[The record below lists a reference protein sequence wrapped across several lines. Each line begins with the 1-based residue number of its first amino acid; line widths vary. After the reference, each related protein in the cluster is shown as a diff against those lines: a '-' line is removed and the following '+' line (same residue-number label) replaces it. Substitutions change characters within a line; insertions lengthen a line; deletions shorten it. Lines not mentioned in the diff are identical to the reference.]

1 MKVLKFPMAKI
12 SIGFVI
18 GIGIA
23 HYLKPTLGDVIIIL
37 SILVILLIVLF
48 FLSKKRQNLR
58 PYFGITAVLL
68 SIVGGM
74 VCLGIQNEGLNKKH
88 YLHCIQDKN
97 YHCYLSLTV
106 LEQIKSTPKN
116 SRYIVAVHQ
125 INHRNCIG
133 KALLNI
139 AKDTAL
145 KRWNCGSM
153 LLVEGSFYKNKK
165 TSNPNQFDYKAYL
178 ENQQI
183 YAQIF
188 TSKQHLL
195 TTATEDRSLPY
206 YTSRL
211 RNSIIANLEQHHFKT
226 KELNIVI
233 ALILGQQ
240 QEIDPEL
247 VKDYQ
252 YAGAI
257 HILSVSGLHVAC
269 ILFFIQ
275 FLLQPI
281 PNHRKGSFIKLT
293 IILLSLWLFG
303 LMAGMAPSVLRSVT
317 MFSFMAIGLYLKR
330 TVNFYHTLLV
340 SIFLI
345 LLFEPSFL
353 FEIGFQLS
361 YLALFFIVW
370 LQPLLASLWKPNN
383 KIANYFWGLLTVSFA
398 AQLGTFPL
406 SLYYFHQF
414 PGLFFITNLLILPLL
429 TLILGIALFVVVL
442 SAFNWVPYYPMV
454 ALEWSI
460 MGLNSIISWVA
471 SFERFILK
479 DIPFN
484 IPLMLSSY
492 LLIIA
497 AILFAKEPKYKRLI
511 YALVALL
518 FFQTTLIYNQYNS
531 KRKKE
536 WIVYDCKGKT
546 LISARENGGVIVY
559 SSESFNKNSK
569 EELLIKPYV
578 IANFCK
584 IKSKQRLRNFYYY
597 KNKKIMLINGKSNY
611 LIHQKADIVIL
622 SQSPRINLERLLQNW
637 KPQLII
643 VDGSS
648 YTSYKRRWKA
658 TALKEKIP
666 FHDTSEKGFY
676 KL

>member
-1 MKVLKFPMAKI
+1 MSKI
-12 SIGFVI
+12 SIGFIV
-18 GIGIA
+18 GIGMA
-23 HYLKPTLGDVIIIL
+23 HYLKPQLFYAFF
-37 SILVILLIVLF
+37 ILLILAILLMALF
-48 FLSKKRQNLR
+48 FFSKKRKNLR

-74 VCLGIQNEGLNKKH
+74 VCLGIQNESWNKKH

-106 LEQIKSTPKN
+106 LEQIKSTQKN

-125 INHRNCIG
+125 INHHNCIG
-133 KALLNI
+133 KAILNI

-145 KRWNCGSM
+145 KRWDRGSM
-153 LLVEGSFYKNKK
+153 LLVEGSFYKNKAP
-165 TSNPNQFDYKAYL
+165 SNPNQLDYKAYL

-188 TSKQHLL
+188 TSKEHLL
-195 TTATEDRSLPY
+195 TTATVDRSLPY

-211 RNSIIANLEQHHFKT
+211 RNSIIANLEQHHFNP

-281 PNHRKGSFIKLT
+281 PNHRKGSFIKLM

-317 MFSFMAIGLYLKR
+317 MFSFVAIGLYLRR

-353 FEIGFQLS
+353 FDIGFQLS

-370 LQPLLASLWKPNN
+370 LQPLLASLWEPNN
-383 KIANYFWGLLTVSFA
+383 KILKYLWGILTVSFA

-414 PGLFFITNLLILPLL
+414 PGLFFITNLLILPVLS
-429 TLILGIALFVVVL
+429 LILGIALFVIVL
-442 SAFNWVPYYPMV
+442 AAFNWVPHYPMV
-454 ALEWSI
+454 ALEWCI
-460 MGLNSIISWVA
+460 IGLNSIISWVA

-497 AILFAKEPKYKRLI
+497 ALLFAKEPKYKRLI

-518 FFQTTLIYNQYNS
+518 FFQTILIYNHYSSNN
-531 KRKKE
+531 KKE

-546 LISARENGGVIVY
+546 LITERENGEMIVY
-559 SSESFNKNSK
+559 SKNFNKNSK

-584 IKSKQRLRNFYYY
+584 IKSKQRLRNFYYF
-597 KNKKIMLINGKSNY
+597 KNKKIMLIDGKSNY
-611 LIHQKADIVIL
+611 LIHQKADIVVL
-622 SQSPRINLERLLQNW
+622 SDSPRINLQRLLQNW

-648 YTSYKRRWKA
+648 YTSYKRLWKA